1 MSTSRPGIQQ
11 SIFERS
17 YRDRCEL
24 AFILLRDGQVYDLSE
39 HAYQLQFFRTSFFHS
54 PILAVDLIIFG
65 SKISV
70 VLTAEQKSLL
80 REQDVLFALTRSDGT
95 TLSEGTLSWKVRRD
109 SKIFNPPDIII
120 NFDTALGE
128 ILVKLGYLYV
138 DGENVQIIENL
149 TEEAKQARTGAVAA
163 RAGAENAESGA
174 VSSRNGAAT
183 ERLGAETARTGAEN
197 AESGAVSARN
207 GAANERLGA
216 ETARTGAEN
225 AESGAVSARNGAATE
240 RLGAETARTGAEN
253 AESGAVAARNG
264 AATERLGAETARTGA
279 ETALT
284 GANTARTGAEAA
296 QTGAQNAR
304 TGAEAARDEV
314 NAAKDSFI
322 RNSAD
327 VWGLKISQKVS
338 LTAEEYNALPVKP
351 SSIAYIVTT
360 APTPVILQSVSL
372 TRTEHNSIGSE
383 AEDPEVEY
391 LIIEE

>member
-225 AESGAVSARNGAATE
+225 AESGAV
-240 RLGAETARTGAEN
+240 
-253 AESGAVAARNG
+253 AARNG